1 MKIYQS
7 LHEVDVGDLKLH
19 INLFLRSENT
29 ITRPVQELLDRLQ
42 SLMTPDSV
50 LNFLINRKFLGYLNY
65 ELIKVFPKIV
75 KTNMMQSAID
85 KYEEKYK
92 QFLSPNS
99 FNTLVEVFQQ
109 YPKFA
114 PDSPIG
120 LPEFEIHLERPW
132 EEKSIYDW
140 RNFLDKE
147 FLSSWPSH
155 LIVQAIVKNCII
167 LTYVVLPFFVPAV
180 LEDLT
185 NHQVL
190 ENLKKQGITVD
201 LSKLETKVCN

>member
-7 LHEVDVGDLKLH
+7 LNEVDVGDLKLR

-29 ITRPVQELLDRLQ
+29 ITPSVQEYLDQLQ
-42 SLMTPDSV
+42 SLTTPDGV

-75 KTNMMQSAID
+75 KTNTVQSAID

-92 QFLSPNS
+92 QFLLPNS
-99 FNTLVEVFQQ
+99 FNTLVEVFQ

-140 RNFLDKE
+140 KDFLDKE
-147 FLSSWPSH
+147 FLNSWPSH
-155 LIVQAIVKNCII
+155 LIVKDIRKKCII
-167 LTYVVLPFFVPAV
+167 LTYVVLPFFLPAV
-180 LEDLT
+180 LEDLR